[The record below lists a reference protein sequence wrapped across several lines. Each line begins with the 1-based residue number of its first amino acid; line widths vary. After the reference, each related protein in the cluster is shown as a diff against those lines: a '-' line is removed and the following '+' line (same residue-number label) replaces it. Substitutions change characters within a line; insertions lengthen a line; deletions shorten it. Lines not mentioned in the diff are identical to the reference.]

1 MYFAA
6 RTLLQ
11 KLGVSVGIM
20 VFASL
25 TNFGKDVGDDLGVRV
40 SGLVGVACALL
51 ALAAFCCYDE
61 RTLLKEIDTMT
72 AAAEASGPA
81 VEVAPRSPSCTGR
94 VPPL

>member
-1 MYFAA
+1 M
-6 RTLLQ
+6 
-11 KLGVSVGIM
+11 SH
-20 VFASL
+20 
-25 TNFGKDVGDDLGVRV
+25 DVGDDLGVRV

-81 VEVAPRSPSCTGR
+81 VEVAPRSPSCTLR